1 MGEDGNIGFPC
12 CQRNNSWAGLEI
24 SVTIFS
30 LLDPSG
36 RVPLA

>member
-12 CQRNNSWAGLEI
+12 CQRNNLAGLES
-24 SVTIFS
+24 SVMMFS

-36 RVPLA
+36 EFY